1 MALSRT
7 LKCMKTERWPLR
19 GAFLPQGRQLW
30 EQPWPAWQDEVIK
43 KKDKQAKSDRYM
55 LNASGSIGW
64 ISFVRNSRFCL
75 GPHTWGRSLKSILAP
90 FSHSESSFWETP
102 KIIIPISPISCWL
115 LLLAFFDFPSYWLSS
130 IPLVIVVFYCCL
142 SLLLVISNAVG
153 YHHYCWLSSM
163 LLVIIVVFYCWP
175 TQLLVIIVSS
185 LRNHFLLFFFTN
197 FIRLVSSMPLLSIF
211 RGMRRNEIKREIMY
225 IIFICWTFDQDLKVL
240 MSNRLQR
247 SSSPLPCLIFV
258 F

>member
-1 MALSRT
+1 
-7 LKCMKTERWPLR
+7 
-19 GAFLPQGRQLW
+19 
-30 EQPWPAWQDEVIK
+30 
-43 KKDKQAKSDRYM
+43 M

-75 GPHTWGRSLKSILAP
+75 GPHTWGRSPKMILAP
-90 FSHSESSFWETP
+90 FSHSESSFWESP
-102 KIIIPISPISCWL
+102 KIINPISHISCWL
-115 LLLAFFDFPSYWLSS
+115 LLLAIFDFPSYWLSS
-130 IPLVIVVFYCCL
+130 IPFVIVVFYCCL

-163 LLVIIVVFYCWP
+163 LLVIIVVFYCWL

-211 RGMRRNEIKREIMY
+211 RGMRRNEIKRKIMY
-225 IIFICWTFDQDLKVL
+225 IIFHLYVGH
-240 MSNRLQR
+240 
-247 SSSPLPCLIFV
+247 LIKT
-258 F
+258 